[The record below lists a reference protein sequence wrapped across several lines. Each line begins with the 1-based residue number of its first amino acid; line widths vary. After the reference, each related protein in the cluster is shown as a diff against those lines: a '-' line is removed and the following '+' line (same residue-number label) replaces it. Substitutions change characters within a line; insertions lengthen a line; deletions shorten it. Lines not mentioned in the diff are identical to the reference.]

1 MTSGEGR
8 GGGAG
13 AQDKV
18 RPPTATGIA
27 SASVGAGISGSLP
40 HIESPSIS
48 SGGLSGIDGSCGRGC
63 ACRIDGARG
72 TAGLSVCAGKACSEV
87 PAPVDA
93 LAGGVGA
100 ATAASPLSGGAAI
113 AVSAFSGGAA
123 TAALAGGSTAKE
135 FFQPG
140 NLPCLG
146 GGLSPYLL
154 AGQSA
159 LQGW

>member
-18 RPPTATGIA
+18 SPPSAAAIA

-48 SGGLSGIDGSCGRGC
+48 SGGLSGIDGSCGAGC
-63 ACRIDGARG
+63 VCRIDGALG

-100 ATAASPLSGGAAI
+100 ATAAFALSGT
-113 AVSAFSGGAA
+113 A
-123 TAALAGGSTAKE
+123 TAAVAVDSATAE
-135 FFQPG
+135 RCVSATAEEAEPG
-140 NLPCLG
+140 TRPCIG
-146 GGLSPYLL
+146 TGKFPYFDGYL
-154 AGQSA
+154 
-159 LQGW
+159 

>member
-18 RPPTATGIA
+18 SPPSFPGIA
-27 SASVGAGISGSLP
+27 SAVVGAGISGFEP
-40 HIESPSIS
+40 PSIS

-63 ACRIDGARG
+63 VCKIDGALG

-93 LAGGVGA
+93 LPGGVGA
-100 ATAASPLSGGAAI
+100 ATAAFALSGTTTAAV
-113 AVSAFSGGAA
+113 AVDSATAERCVSA
-123 TAALAGGSTAKE
+123 TAEEAE
-135 FFQPG
+135 PG
-140 NLPCLG
+140 TRPCIG
-146 GGLSPYLL
+146 TGKFPYFDGDL
-154 AGQSA
+154 
-159 LQGW
+159 